1 MQYDKSNT
9 PTVHGVAEAGSTVT
23 VKDGDRVLGT
33 TVAGSDGSYSFTPT
47 DALSDGV
54 HALNVTATDLA
65 GNVSTAA
72 TQSVKID
79 SVAPNAPS
87 QNLASPAVMVSG
99 VKYDRDNTPTLSG
112 VAEAG
117 STVTV
122 KDGTTVLGTTV
133 ADASGN
139 YSFTPSNAYSLT
151 EGIHTLNVTAT
162 DTAGNVSTVSAQA
175 VTIDTQTATPTL
187 SVDAPSVSV
196 DGVTYD
202 KDNTPTLT
210 GVAEAG
216 STVTVKDGATVLGTT
231 VADASGNYAFT
242 PTSALSDGVHDLN
255 VTATDLAGNVSSQA
269 SQTVTI
275 DTVAPNVPTET
286 VSASATV
293 TFQSVTYDTNRTPTI
308 TGTAEAGSTVTIKD
322 GDTTLGSVTA
332 NAQGAYSFTVG
343 NQLSGG
349 AHSFSVTATDLAGNT
364 SSASPVLA
372 KNVVCYMSGTR
383 LQTQNGWKLVE
394 HLKAGDLL
402 KTVSGKLQPVTWV
415 GHSTIDCRRQDNK
428 QHAYPVRIAQH
439 AFGHQLPERDLYVSP
454 LHSVYVEG
462 VMIPVIHLVNGVTV
476 TQDQRESLVTY
487 YHVELPQH
495 DAVYAEGLPAE
506 TYLDTSPENR
516 HFFSLNNG
524 DQKVFELGLQFPP
537 CPEGTPVWQH
547 IWNTQ
552 GYAPLTQS
560 GPIVEAVKVMLMQ
573 RAQLVQ
579 EAQRLSA

>member
-1 MQYDKSNT
+1 MGPESSNNATTTLAKAGDTVSVSFTSTDPVTAATIGGKSATVTHGSGDNYTATYQVQAGDSGATAVSVTSVDAAGNARTQTLASAVTIDTTAPNT
-9 PTVHGVAEAGSTVT
+9 PTALSASDDVGTVTGTIAAAGLSNDTLPTFSGTAEAGSTVT
-23 VKDGDRVLGT
+23 LKDGANVLGT
-33 TVAGSDGSYSFTPT
+33 AVA
-47 DALSDGV
+47 
-54 HALNVTATDLA
+54 
-65 GNVSTAA
+65 AA
-72 TQSVKID
+72 NG
-79 SVAPNAPS
+79 AW
-87 QNLASPAVMVSG
+87 
-99 VKYDRDNTPTLSG
+99 
-112 VAEAG
+112 
-117 STVTV
+117 
-122 KDGTTVLGTTV
+122 
-133 ADASGN
+133 
-139 YSFTPSNAYSLT
+139 SFTPSTALG
-151 EGIHTLNVTAT
+151 EGSHNITATAT
-162 DTAGNVSTVSAQA
+162 DVAGNTGDASIALPF
-175 VTIDTQTATPTL
+175 TIDTTAP
-187 SVDAPSVSV
+187 
-196 DGVTYD
+196 
-202 KDNTPTLT
+202 NTPT
-210 GVAEAG
+210 EA
-216 STVTVKDGATVLGTT
+216 
-231 VADASGNYAFT
+231 
-242 PTSALSDGVHDLN
+242 
-255 VTATDLAGNVSSQA
+255 
-269 SQTVTI
+269 
-275 DTVAPNVPTET
+275 

-293 TFQSVTYDTNRTPTI
+293 TFQGVTYDTNRTPTI

-349 AHSFSVTATDLAGNT
+349 EHSFSVTATDLAGNT

-383 LQTQNGWKLVE
+383 LQTQDGWKLVE

-402 KTVSGKLQPVTWV
+402 KTVCGKLQPVTWL

-439 AFGHQLPERDLYVSP
+439 AFGYQLPERDLYVSP
-454 LHSVYVEG
+454 LHSIYVEG
-462 VMIPVIHLVNGVTV
+462 VMIPAIHLVNGVTV

-560 GPIVEAVKVMLMQ
+560 GPILEAVKVSLMQ